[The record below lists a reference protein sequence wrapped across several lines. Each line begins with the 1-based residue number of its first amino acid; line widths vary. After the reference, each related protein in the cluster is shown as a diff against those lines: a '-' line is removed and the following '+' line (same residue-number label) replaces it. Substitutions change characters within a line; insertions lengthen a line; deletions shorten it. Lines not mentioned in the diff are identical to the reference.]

1 MCIQVS
7 VKFTTN
13 SFAFA
18 IVCITYYLLLITCIH
33 NTHSLYYLL
42 PITYYLYTQY
52 THSLYYLLPITYY
65 LYTQYTHSL

>member
-33 NTHSLYYLL
+33 IVC
-42 PITYYLYTQY
+42 ITYYLY

-65 LYTQYTHSL
+65 FPSNSL